1 MSSTSSDDTLATEAG
16 IQTYLRNT
24 PFASHTVD
32 LLSGGYINFTYRIH
46 LHVPVDGMSTFILK
60 YAPPYAASLTNLSI
74 LSPDRQVFIHISRIC
89 VKYGAHTGIL
99 QRFEAEA
106 LRLAN
111 IIPKPDDDNTVTV
124 PTLRFL
130 DQESHV
136 MIIDD
141 AGSDTRTLR
150 EVLIDETLPRHL
162 LEEIGTKLGRFLA
175 HIHGWNERPDVDL
188 NLFAN
193 NEARKM
199 VSTYLVY
206 SQIIST
212 LTGEDRLPHL
222 VNPALEI
229 PKEKLETVSKLV
241 ETRTKEIHSSTASD
255 VMTHGDYWPGNILV
269 SLRRGTESAIEALD
283 RLYVLDWEL
292 AMIGLPGSDL
302 GQYCAELYI
311 IARFLPHREESAKT
325 IISSFLSAYR
335 QSRAIDSAT
344 ARVALGHIGGYMVT
358 WVPRDVGDRE
368 RIRELVLEGVEL
380 LDLSW
385 TGPESSL
392 VNSIVGPLLSGKCGD
407 NLQQNT
413 GQLTDGHGDMC

>member
-1 MSSTSSDDTLATEAG
+1 MSSASTDDSLATKDG

-32 LLSGGYINFTYRIH
+32 QLSGGYVNFTYRIH
-46 LHVPVDGMSTFILK
+46 LHVPVDGISTFILK
-60 YAPPYAASLTNLSI
+60 YTPPYAASLTEDISMP
-74 LSPDRQVFIHISRIC
+74 PDRQVFIHMSRIC
-89 VKYGAHTGIL
+89 VKYGAHTGVV

-106 LRLAN
+106 LRLVN
-111 IIPKPDDDNTVTV
+111 TIPRLGDDDTVTA

-136 MIIDD
+136 MVIDD
-141 AGSDTRTLR
+141 AGSNTRTLR
-150 EVLIDETLPRHL
+150 EVLINETLPRHL

-175 HIHGWNERPDVDL
+175 HVHEWNERPDVDL

-193 NEARKM
+193 NTAGRILL
-199 VSTYLVY
+199 TYLVY
-206 SQIIST
+206 NRLVST
-212 LTGEDRLPHL
+212 LTGEDKLPHL
-222 VNPALEI
+222 LNPALEI
-229 PKEKLETVSKLV
+229 PEEKLATVSKLV
-241 ETRTKEIHSSTASD
+241 EARTNEIHSPTVSG

-269 SLRRGTESAIEALD
+269 SLRRGADGAIEALD
-283 RLYVLDWEL
+283 RLYVLDWEM
-292 AMIGLPGSDL
+292 AMTGLPGSDL

-325 IISSFLSAYR
+325 IIRSFLSAYG
-335 QSRAIDSAT
+335 QSRVIDPAI

-358 WVPRDVGDRE
+358 CVPRDVGDRE
-368 RIRELVLEGVEL
+368 RIRELVIEGVEL

-392 VNSIVGPLLSGKCGD
+392 VNSIVGPLLSAKSGH
-407 NLQQNT
+407 NLPVN
-413 GQLTDGHGDMC
+413 